1 MKLSGV
7 SSSVS
12 VLCILTVQASQF
24 RFRMTLALLSLKQT
38 AADWTNLAAFVKFAI
53 LRGNISVFKQNVWHE
68 IKSYVKKCRQEMK
81 KRLLKTR
88 NVCYYI
94 KKLLTKMIKN
104 NIFKTTGLIYDEI
117 CFHLFIL
124 D

>member
-24 RFRMTLALLSLKQT
+24 RFRMTLALLLLKQT

-53 LRGNISVFKQNVWHE
+53 LRGNINVFKQNVSQ
-68 IKSYVKKCRQEMK
+68 KSGMK
-81 KRLLKTR
+81 SNLMGK
-88 NVCYYI
+88 NAI
-94 KKLLTKMIKN
+94 KK
-104 NIFKTTGLIYDEI
+104 
-117 CFHLFIL
+117 
-124 D
+124 

>member
-1 MKLSGV
+1 
-7 SSSVS
+7 
-12 VLCILTVQASQF
+12 
-24 RFRMTLALLSLKQT
+24 
-38 AADWTNLAAFVKFAI
+38 
-53 LRGNISVFKQNVWHE
+53 
-68 IKSYVKKCRQEMK
+68 MK

>member
-24 RFRMTLALLSLKQT
+24 RFRMTLALLLLKQT

-53 LRGNISVFKQNVWHE
+53 LRGNISVFKQNVSQ
-68 IKSYVKKCRQEMK
+68 KSGMK
-81 KRLLKTR
+81 SNLMGK
-88 NVCYYI
+88 NAI
-94 KKLLTKMIKN
+94 KK
-104 NIFKTTGLIYDEI
+104 
-117 CFHLFIL
+117 
-124 D
+124 

>member
-38 AADWTNLAAFVKFAI
+38 AADWTNLAAFFKFAI
-53 LRGNISVFKQNVWHE
+53 LRGNINVFKQNVSQ
-68 IKSYVKKCRQEMK
+68 KSGMK
-81 KRLLKTR
+81 SNLMGK
-88 NVCYYI
+88 NAI
-94 KKLLTKMIKN
+94 KK
-104 NIFKTTGLIYDEI
+104 
-117 CFHLFIL
+117 
-124 D
+124 

>member
-1 MKLSGV
+1 
-7 SSSVS
+7 
-12 VLCILTVQASQF
+12 
-24 RFRMTLALLSLKQT
+24 MTLALLSLKQT

>member
-1 MKLSGV
+1 
-7 SSSVS
+7 
-12 VLCILTVQASQF
+12 
-24 RFRMTLALLSLKQT
+24 MTLALLSLKQT

-68 IKSYVKKCRQEMK
+68 IKSYVKKCHQEMK
-81 KRLLKTR
+81 KKASKNKKCLLLH
-88 NVCYYI
+88 

>member
-68 IKSYVKKCRQEMK
+68 IKSYVKKCHQEMK
-81 KRLLKTR
+81 KKASKNKKCLLLHKKTA
-88 NVCYYI
+88 
-94 KKLLTKMIKN
+94 
-104 NIFKTTGLIYDEI
+104 D
-117 CFHLFIL
+117 
-124 D
+124 